1 MSFVDWKNKSIAY
14 NKYNRYGGFL
24 SDVCEAAY
32 KAGQRDGMKKNPCA
46 NREAATICKEI
57 AERRRSYATK
67 ADKYR
72 AEGAEECMEELK

>member
-1 MSFVDWKNKSIAY
+1 MSFSDWRDTTRILISNYYSRNQVI
-14 NKYNRYGGFL
+14 RI
-24 SDVCEAAY
+24 CEAAY
-32 KAGQRDGMKKNPCA
+32 KAGQRDGMKKNLGA